1 MSAIY
6 LIRHGQASAGAD
18 DYDELSP
25 LGRQQAEHLGRELT
39 RRGVKPAAVL
49 CGALRR
55 HQQTAQHCL
64 SGAGLALE
72 WQTLPQWNEYDHRR
86 ILSAYKPQYHEI
98 SALRDAIGT
107 HPDPEAFLQGEL
119 SAAFDRWL
127 SGRHDADY
135 HESASAFRERVRG
148 ALAGLPP
155 PEAGP
160 IWVFT
165 SGGPITVV
173 TQTLLGL
180 EPLGLFRLN
189 AQLVNAGITKLV
201 PYGGGWGLATLNEH
215 AAFEGRPEW
224 ITTL

>member
-6 LIRHGQASAGAD
+6 LIRHGQASAGAE

-25 LGRQQAEHLGRELT
+25 LGCQQAAHLGAELA
-39 RRGVKPAAVL
+39 RRGVKPAAVI

-55 HQQTAQHCL
+55 HQQTAEHCL
-64 SGAGLALE
+64 TGAGLGLE
-72 WQTLPQWNEYDHRR
+72 WQTLPQWNEYDHRQ
-86 ILSAYKPQYHEI
+86 ILSAYNPEYHEI
-98 SALRDAIGT
+98 SALRDAMGAQA
-107 HPDPEAFLQGEL
+107 DP
-119 SAAFDRWL
+119 AAFVYSELKAAFARWL
-127 SGRHDADY
+127 SGEHDADY
-135 HESASAFRERVRG
+135 VESAQAFRARVQM
-148 ALAGLPP
+148 ALAGLPTP
-155 PEAGP
+155 GAGP

-180 EPLGLFRLN
+180 EPRELFSIN
-189 AQLVNAGITKLV
+189 ARLVNAGITKLV
-201 PYGGGWGLATLNEH
+201 PDEAGWGLVSLNEH